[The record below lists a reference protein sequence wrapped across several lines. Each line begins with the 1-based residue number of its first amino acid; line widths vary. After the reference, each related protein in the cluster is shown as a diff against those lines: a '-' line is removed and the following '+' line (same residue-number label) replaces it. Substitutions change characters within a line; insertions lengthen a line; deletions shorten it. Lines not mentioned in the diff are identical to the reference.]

1 MNFLGR
7 SISLLING
15 YKCVRFNGMIVLSS
29 NFKMKKYIHIP
40 QACILPSLRIDQR
53 IYSRPKLLTERLTY
67 YKGNIKYGPFL
78 CVSKVK

>member
-29 NFKMKKYIHIP
+29 NIKMKSTHI
-40 QACILPSLRIDQR
+40 
-53 IYSRPKLLTERLTY
+53 YRPNLFTERLTY

>member
-40 QACILPSLRIDQR
+40 QACILE
-53 IYSRPKLLTERLTY
+53 RPKLLTERLPY

-78 CVSKVK
+78 YVSKVK

>member
-15 YKCVRFNGMIVLSS
+15 YKCVRFNGMIFLSS
-29 NFKMKKYIHIP
+29 NIKMK
-40 QACILPSLRIDQR
+40 
-53 IYSRPKLLTERLTY
+53 SRPKLLTERLTY
-67 YKGNIKYGPFL
+67 YKGNIKYEPFL

>member
-15 YKCVRFNGMIVLSS
+15 YKFVRFNGIIVLSS
-29 NFKMKKYIHIP
+29 NIKMKSIYIY
-40 QACILPSLRIDQR
+40 
-53 IYSRPKLLTERLTY
+53 IYIERPKLSTERLTY

-78 CVSKVK
+78 CVGKVK

>member
-7 SISLLING
+7 SISLLINS
-15 YKCVRFNGMIVLSS
+15 YKCVRSNGMIVLSS
-29 NFKMKKYIHIP
+29 NIKMK
-40 QACILPSLRIDQR
+40 S
-53 IYSRPKLLTERLTY
+53 IYRPKLLTERLTY

>member
-29 NFKMKKYIHIP
+29 NIKMKMIYI
-40 QACILPSLRIDQR
+40 
-53 IYSRPKLLTERLTY
+53 YRPKLLTERVTY

>member
-29 NFKMKKYIHIP
+29 N
-40 QACILPSLRIDQR
+40 
-53 IYSRPKLLTERLTY
+53 RPKLLTERLTC

-78 CVSKVK
+78 YVSKVK

>member
-29 NFKMKKYIHIP
+29 NFKMKSIYIF
-40 QACILPSLRIDQR
+40 LKLEFE
-53 IYSRPKLLTERLTY
+53 RPKLLTERLPY

-78 CVSKVK
+78 YVSKVK